1 MIKQEIVK
9 RLNTAKVE
17 KELKQ
22 HAKKDEKVE
31 KSMKSEMK
39 KKKC

>member
-1 MIKQEIVK
+1 MKKKI
-9 RLNTAKVE
+9 TAAKVE

-31 KSMKSEMK
+31 KAMKSEMK